1 MNRFWPIRST
11 PLRLTVVFLGIFIL
25 SSAASFATAYFVI
38 RSNFDSTLEDE
49 IDQVIDTYKA
59 IKDQDALIKRLK
71 EGVKVTD
78 SELTILHYLP
88 DRGSIIANV
97 DSFPTVGD
105 FIVIDE
111 KTIGAAEDDISPSYL
126 AKGKRVGKGQLIVA
140 KTREQVTKMGEII
153 LSVVLIGLLPTI
165 LLASVAGALAARNA
179 RRRIDGIQKTLGELT
194 AGHLAARVPVIAHDR
209 DDLTTISAAV
219 NTMAAA
225 QEALIASMRQIS
237 ADIAHDLKTPIQRV
251 AVILDEITTKTTLS
265 DGQDALLDQALSE
278 TDRIVKTFQAL
289 LQLAQIEGGAVR
301 DRFVPTDLQRIAE
314 DVVDFLAADAE
325 EKGYR
330 LEFTSTGAKPFS
342 TLGDR
347 HLLTQVLANLI
358 ENGLRHTPIGSTIRV
373 DLSRHAGHVVLS
385 VADNGPGIPVDE
397 REKVLRRLYRL
408 EQSRTSEGN
417 GLGLSLVAAICNLH
431 GAQLSL
437 DNNNPG
443 LRVRIEFPNIAE
455 KPGRAAPK
463 IASNERAMDRTTS
476 SF

>member
-1 MNRFWPIRST
+1 MRRLWPIRST
-11 PLRLTVVFLGIFIL
+11 PLRLTVVFLAILIL
-25 SSAASFATAYFVI
+25 SSAASFATAYLVI
-38 RSNFDSTLEDE
+38 RANFESTLEDE
-49 IDQVIDTYKA
+49 IDQIIDTYKA
-59 IKDQDALIKRLK
+59 IEDQNVLIDRLK
-71 EGVKVTD
+71 EDVKVTD

-97 DSFPTVGD
+97 DSLPTVGD
-105 FIVIDE
+105 FTIIDE
-111 KTIGAAEDDISPSYL
+111 KAIGAGESDISASYL
-126 AKGKRVGKGQLIVA
+126 AKGKRMGNGQLTVA
-140 KTREQVTKMGEII
+140 KTREQVVKMGEVI

-165 LLASVAGALAARNA
+165 FLASVAGALAARNA

-194 AGHLAARVPVIAHDR
+194 AGHLAARVPLVVHDR

-251 AVILDEITTKTTLS
+251 AVILDEITTKTVLS
-265 DGQDALLDQALSE
+265 EGQDALLDQALSE

-314 DVVDFLAADAE
+314 DVVDFLGADAE

-330 LEFTSTGAKPFS
+330 LEFTSTGTKPFNA
-342 TLGDR
+342 LGDR

-358 ENGLRHTPIGSTIRV
+358 ENGLRHTPIGSTIGV

-385 VADNGPGIPVDE
+385 VADNGPGIPVEE

-431 GAQLSL
+431 GAHLSL
-437 DNNNPG
+437 DDNDPG
-443 LRVRIEFPNIAE
+443 LRVRVEFPDFKETAV
-455 KPGRAAPK
+455 
-463 IASNERAMDRTTS
+463 AMV
-476 SF
+476 